1 MKQDSLRP
9 LIQLRD
15 FLIRRLWPQA
25 GPFRLWV
32 DIISRC
38 NLGCPACAQRLLP
51 AEERRDMPEDL
62 LDFLA
67 AQVKDLTIPEV
78 NLFHR
83 GEPLL
88 HPRFGEWVRRFRK
101 TGALLRV
108 HSNATLLDRD
118 RTNAL
123 LEAAPHIFTC
133 SVDTLDQASYAASR
147 PGADLPGTLLG
158 LERLLIQRRQRGLEY
173 PKVNLLL
180 MGRQTQSPET
190 EGRLNR
196 LKSLGIDRVI
206 WRKPHNWAGAV
217 GPVEGGKLHACTFPW
232 YGLAVLSD
240 GRVTP
245 CPQDFFGQMVLG
257 HAAEQP
263 LWDIWQGEAARK
275 LRQAH
280 ASLDLAAYPVCR
292 ACDRIRRPTMLGVP
306 LEHLHNFLVESI
318 FGWPGQPWAKPWKK
332 WNLISERA

>member
-15 FLIRRLWPQA
+15 FLIRRPWPQA

-32 DIISRC
+32 DITSRC

-51 AEERRDMPEDL
+51 VEERRDMPEDL
-62 LDFLA
+62 LDFLT
-67 AQVKDLTIPEV
+67 AQVADLAIPEV

-88 HPRFGEWVRRFRK
+88 HPRFGQWARRFRK

-118 RTNAL
+118 RTNAV
-123 LEAAPHIFTC
+123 LEAAPHLFTC
-133 SVDTLDQASYAASR
+133 SVDTLDPASYAASR
-147 PGADLPGTLLG
+147 PGADLPGTLVG
-158 LERLLIQRRQRGLEY
+158 LERLLIQRSCRGLIQ

-180 MGRQTQSPET
+180 MGRQTESLEAKA
-190 EGRLNR
+190 RLMM

-206 WRKPHNWAGAV
+206 WRRPHNWAGAL
-217 GPVEGGKLHACTFPW
+217 GPVAGGKLHACTFPW

-245 CPQDFFGQMVLG
+245 CPQDFLGQMVLG
-257 HAAEQP
+257 RIDEQP
-263 LWDIWQGEAARK
+263 LRDIWRGEEARK

-280 ASLDLAAYPVCR
+280 ASLDLAEYPVCR

-318 FGWPGQPWAKPWKK
+318 FGWPGRPWAKPWKK